1 MKGGIALERH
11 DEGSGRAKE
20 RRQVMKIGG
29 ISKDDILE
37 KLGLQT
43 KTSTGEW
50 LLGALGFFGIG
61 LVVGAAT
68 ALLLA
73 PKSGRELRGD
83 ISAKARSLRGQSA
96 EQPH

>member
-1 MKGGIALERH
+1 MASRLNV
-11 DEGSGRAKE
+11 DTQSSGRAKE
-20 RRQVMKIGG
+20 RRLVMKIPG

-37 KLGLQT
+37 KLGLQAR
-43 KTSTGEW
+43 TSTGEW
-50 LLGALGFFGIG
+50 LLGAFGFFGIG

-73 PKSGRELRGD
+73 PKSGRELRSD
-83 ISAKARSLRGQSA
+83 ITAKARSLRGQTA